1 MTKAELRKKHLAERS
16 ALSEAEYL
24 QYSRQIADNFF
35 MGIEIAFTKVLHT
48 FIPIEQKREPNTW
61 LIIDRIRREYPH
73 IRLVLPRVNSETG
86 LLENF
91 FYEGIHQLQKN
102 SWNILEPKQGVPAES
117 EKIDMVL
124 VPLLAFDKNGQRVG
138 YGKGF
143 YDKFLTQCK
152 PSCKRIG
159 LSLTE
164 PVEQIDD
171 LNPYDIPLHAC
182 VTPAQVHTF

>member
-1 MTKAELRKKHLAERS
+1 MTKAELRKKNLAERS
-16 ALSEAEYL
+16 ALTEAVYL

-35 MGIEIAFTKVLHT
+35 MGIDVAFIKVLHI

-73 IRLVLPRVNSETG
+73 IRLVLPRVNSDTG

-102 SWNILEPKQGVPAES
+102 NWNILEPKQGVPAEI

-124 VPLLAFDKNGQRVG
+124 IPLLAFDLQGQRVG

-143 YDKFLTQCK
+143 YDKFLVHCK
-152 PSCKRIG
+152 PECKRIG

-164 PVEQIDD
+164 AVEQIDD
-171 LNPYDIPLHAC
+171 LNPFDIPLHGC
-182 VTPAQVHTF
+182 VTPTQVYSF